1 MFIRTNEGRFDGT
14 GMILNDGQFPVSAGC
29 SGPAEQCFPFQNV
42 FSTTDL
48 NGLVLSTLSG
58 GAGETL
64 SFGTGI
70 YSYSGGKLGGH
81 SGTCKVLPC
90 DTATVPSPGT
100 SVLVL
105 LPLTGLVAV
114 RVRRR
119 SLH

>member
-1 MFIRTNEGRFDGT
+1 
-14 GMILNDGQFPVSAGC
+14 MILNDGQFPVSAGC
-29 SGPAEQCFPFQNV
+29 SRPAEQCFPFQNA
-42 FSTTDL
+42 FSTTDPTDL
-48 NGLVLSTLSG
+48 NGLVPSTLSG

-64 SFGTGI
+64 SFGTAI

-100 SVLVL
+100 SVLVRF
-105 LPLTGLVAV
+105 PLTGLVAV